1 MQRFHPGDRAGA
13 CRRIRLVFFSLS
25 IVMSLALS
33 PVARAAGEI
42 EAFVARAFGKPPA
55 PAMLWFSPDV
65 RAAVAA
71 QAGWAPDGARV
82 RYWRDGPRT
91 AWVLE
96 HIGKEAP
103 ITFGVIVEDD
113 AVVALD
119 VLVYRESRG
128 HEIRNG
134 RWRAQF
140 AGARRGDGAQ
150 KLDRPVDNLTGATLS
165 VRAATNVARLALAL
179 HRQVENVT
187 R

>member
-13 CRRIRLVFFSLS
+13 CGCIRLVFLSLS
-25 IVMSLALS
+25 IVMSLAMS
-33 PVARAAGEI
+33 TVARAAGEI
-42 EAFVARAFGKPPA
+42 EAFVARAFGTPPA
-55 PAMLWFSPDV
+55 PAMLWFAPDL
-65 RAAVAA
+65 RAAVTA
-71 QAGWAPDGARV
+71 QAGWAPDGARM
-82 RYWRDGPRT
+82 RYWREGPRT

-96 HIGKEAP
+96 HLGKEAP

-140 AGARRGDGAQ
+140 SGARAREDEKA
-150 KLDRPVDNLTGATLS
+150 LDRSIDNITGATLS
-165 VRAATNVARLALAL
+165 VRAATKVARLALAL
-179 HRQVENVT
+179 HRQVANGA